1 MKLFA
6 KNGSDK
12 TDNSLGLFHAEAAA
26 VNAESAGCNFQS
38 ASIIA
43 TGADAPSVALLSAF
57 TNLVL
62 AMLLIKVPSL
72 VEGKTPMKK
81 TIVTMALVNAFTWI
95 PIVFVFL
102 FFKNINPL
110 LLITLWIFG
119 LVPATLLGPLRDN
132 WLSNMVPSEKMGR
145 YLSFRSVVS
154 ALCFLVAYNIM
165 GFTLSRTTGNI
176 FSGFAIVLGIAF
188 IASIA
193 STFLYSNIHAPAQTP
208 KSETAHSLSFV
219 NFLKGAM
226 KEHLGTFIL
235 FQSLFSFAVNLSGPL
250 LAVYMLKNL
259 KLSFMTYTLVFSCVY
274 VGRAVS
280 MTFWGK
286 MVDKSGSLR
295 VLGIVA
301 HLVPFVPLLWLF
313 SGNIGYLC
321 AIQLFSGI
329 VQAAFDLSCQTFIY
343 KSTKPEQRL
352 HYIVYCKSLT
362 TFAAALGTLAGILL
376 LAHIFPV
383 FGSQILGIFLVSA
396 VLQMVVVRVMLPKLR
411 PGGIP
416 DAIVHEELARELAMV
431 NYPTRQGLYYH
442 PEAWSR
448 FTKPVAA
455 FGTAISKAVNKLAP
469 QPAGL
474 YYNQAKWSEYMGRN
488 GGMQPEFAEAA
499 TEPSG
504 LYYNKKAWADYRQQT
519 AVLVESDSA
528 TAKEGLLY
536 NPEAQA
542 KIMAK
547 AAQSNAKA
555 QATTEPAHKGL
566 LYDPEA
572 WSKMVN
578 QMAQADAKFS
588 DSLKPARKGLL
599 YDPEAMA
606 KFMKQTTLAE
616 AKAIDAKPARAGIF
630 YDSERWNG
638 YLKQSML
645 LNATTMRT
653 LGDGQTNRM
662 PVFYHPEAWENY
674 KKQAALSQAKTRVGA
689 KAKTALLYHPEE
701 WERTFDPAMV
711 RIGRKSAIG
720 TVVSRQS
727 QMRKTDQKAAT
738 ITNPKM
744 TGKRFGTRPSAAQS

>member
-1 MKLFA
+1 
-6 KNGSDK
+6 
-12 TDNSLGLFHAEAAA
+12 
-26 VNAESAGCNFQS
+26 
-38 ASIIA
+38 
-43 TGADAPSVALLSAF
+43 
-57 TNLVL
+57 
-62 AMLLIKVPSL
+62 
-72 VEGKTPMKK
+72 
-81 TIVTMALVNAFTWI
+81 
-95 PIVFVFL
+95 
-102 FFKNINPL
+102 
-110 LLITLWIFG
+110 
-119 LVPATLLGPLRDN
+119 
-132 WLSNMVPSEKMGR
+132 
-145 YLSFRSVVS
+145 
-154 ALCFLVAYNIM
+154 
-165 GFTLSRTTGNI
+165 
-176 FSGFAIVLGIAF
+176 
-188 IASIA
+188 
-193 STFLYSNIHAPAQTP
+193 
-208 KSETAHSLSFV
+208 
-219 NFLKGAM
+219 
-226 KEHLGTFIL
+226 
-235 FQSLFSFAVNLSGPL
+235 
-250 LAVYMLKNL
+250 
-259 KLSFMTYTLVFSCVY
+259 
-274 VGRAVS
+274 
-280 MTFWGK
+280 
-286 MVDKSGSLR
+286 
-295 VLGIVA
+295 
-301 HLVPFVPLLWLF
+301 
-313 SGNIGYLC
+313 
-321 AIQLFSGI
+321 
-329 VQAAFDLSCQTFIY
+329 
-343 KSTKPEQRL
+343 
-352 HYIVYCKSLT
+352 
-362 TFAAALGTLAGILL
+362 
-376 LAHIFPV
+376 
-383 FGSQILGIFLVSA
+383 
-396 VLQMVVVRVMLPKLR
+396 MLPKLR

-572 WSKMVN
+572 
-578 QMAQADAKFS
+578 
-588 DSLKPARKGLL
+588 
-599 YDPEAMA
+599 MA